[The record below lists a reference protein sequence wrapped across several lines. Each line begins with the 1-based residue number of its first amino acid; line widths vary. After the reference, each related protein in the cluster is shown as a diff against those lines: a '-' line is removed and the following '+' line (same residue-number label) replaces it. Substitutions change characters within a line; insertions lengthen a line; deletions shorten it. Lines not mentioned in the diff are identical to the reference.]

1 MSQEPIPLP
10 RFTAIGASGSRIDL
24 YLCRWQDS
32 RAYMVTLGA
41 GAYLVDPLT
50 GKCEGVEGCIGYTL
64 NLVPNALRRL
74 FKVWL
79 AKQENRRT
87 S

>member
-1 MSQEPIPLP
+1 
-10 RFTAIGASGSRIDL
+10 
-24 YLCRWQDS
+24 
-32 RAYMVTLGA
+32 MVTLGA